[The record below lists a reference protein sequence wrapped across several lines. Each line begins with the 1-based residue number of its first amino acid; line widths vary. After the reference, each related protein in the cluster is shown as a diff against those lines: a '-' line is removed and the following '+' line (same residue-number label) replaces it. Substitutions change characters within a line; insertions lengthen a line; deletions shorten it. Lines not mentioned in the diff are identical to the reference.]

1 MARVKIESAR
11 VIRIMEGYGFKAEE
25 VIQLR
30 NGSEAKRYYTVWT
43 KTKVQENDFVSVD
56 GDLSVKVEEYT
67 GKDNVPK
74 VSAGVHINDA
84 LVHAAIDA
92 PF

>member
-1 MARVKIESAR
+1 MARIKIESAR

-25 VIQLR
+25 TIQLR
-30 NGSEAKRYYTVWT
+30 NGNDAKRYYTVWT
-43 KTKVQENDFVSVD
+43 KTQVQENDIVSIA
-56 GDLSVKVEEYT
+56 GELSVKVEEYT

-74 VSAGVHINDA
+74 VGAGVHVNDA
-84 LVHAAIDA
+84 VVHAAIDA